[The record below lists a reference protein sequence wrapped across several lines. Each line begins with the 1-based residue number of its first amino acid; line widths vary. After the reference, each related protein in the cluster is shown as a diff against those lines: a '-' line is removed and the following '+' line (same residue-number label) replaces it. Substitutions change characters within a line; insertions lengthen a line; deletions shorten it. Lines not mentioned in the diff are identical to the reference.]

1 MKQAITI
8 YYAGDEKDITFT
20 GKTACLKAYRW
31 LIKNMIVGVTCKFSH
46 SRYGSI
52 KYSEMREIA
61 RIEKSEN
68 E

>member
-1 MKQAITI
+1 MKQSITI
-8 YYAGDEKDITFT
+8 YYAGGLENITFT
-20 GKTACLKAYRW
+20 GPTACLKAYRW

-52 KYSEMREIA
+52 KYSEVREIA